1 MLESRGSKV
10 ENIAVVVRGGG
21 GNNLVESRKN
31 PYYVS
36 SG

>member
-21 GNNLVESRKN
+21 NNLVESRKN